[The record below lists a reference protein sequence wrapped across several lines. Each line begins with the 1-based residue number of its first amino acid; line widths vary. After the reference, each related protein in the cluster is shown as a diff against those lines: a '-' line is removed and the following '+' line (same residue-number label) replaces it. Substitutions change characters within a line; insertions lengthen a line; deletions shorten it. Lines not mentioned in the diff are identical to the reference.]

1 MSQPMKSVA
10 AAVKRAAED
19 ATSAAPTV
27 IIGTVTSWSSPRATV
42 TVGSTSIPNV
52 RATVQAAA
60 GISVSSRVLILV
72 HGSLAVII
80 GTI

>member
-1 MSQPMKSVA
+1 MKSVA
-10 AAVKRAAED
+10 AAVKRAAESASND
-19 ATSAAPTV
+19 APSV

-42 TVGSTSIPNV
+42 TVGTTSIPKV

-72 HGSLAVII
+72 HGSIAVII